1 MGAYCET
8 DHYLV
13 VAKVGESLAAINHQ
27 HRNLM
32 WRDLISGN

>member
-1 MGAYCET
+1 MGDNCET

-13 VAKVGESLAAINHQ
+13 VTKVGESLAVKNHQ

-32 WRDLISGN
+32 WGDLTSGN